1 MTKKQLTSEPTGGR
15 FEHRVWGVHR
25 KARKL
30 LAKLADDVGMPIHYL
45 ALLWCNAN
53 PNVST
58 VILGASKLSQ
68 LKENLKALD
77 HKSKMT
83 PEVLAKIE
91 EIMGNKPV
99 AAQRF

>member
-1 MTKKQLTSEPTGGR
+1 MNLPGYE
-15 FEHRVWGVHR
+15 WL
-25 KARKL
+25 KARLDSDKGKEEL
-30 LAKLADDVGMPIHYL
+30 AKVKKLAKLADEVGMPIHYL

-68 LKENLKALD
+68 LKDNLKALD

-83 PEVLAKIE
+83 PEVLGKIE
-91 EIMGNKPV
+91 MIMGNKP
-99 AAQRF
+99 AGPQRF